1 MAVENHISELSQRH
15 RVLDQKIEKEQ
26 SRPLIDDVKLAELKR
41 KKLQLKDE
49 IKRLELTINQS
60 VPPKSGTGFGKQE
73 RFKKKERSA
82 QKWAPVLG

>member
-1 MAVENHISELSQRH
+1 LCGLVNIFQSVWSTRQPSLSAVENHISELSQRH

-49 IKRLELTINQS
+49 IKRLELTIN
-60 VPPKSGTGFGKQE
+60 
-73 RFKKKERSA
+73 
-82 QKWAPVLG
+82 

>member
-49 IKRLELTINQS
+49 IKRLELTIN
-60 VPPKSGTGFGKQE
+60 
-73 RFKKKERSA
+73 
-82 QKWAPVLG
+82 